1 MKIEREKKEQSQQQ
15 NRINNKNKLK
25 KNHSKRHCKV
35 TQPNLI

>member
-25 KNHSKRHCKV
+25 KSILRDTARLLN
-35 TQPNLI
+35 PI

>member
-25 KNHSKRHCKV
+25 KIILRETARLLN
-35 TQPNLI
+35 PI